1 MNTLPSSSLTIP
13 PRPVRAPQKHRAGT
27 RGPGG
32 GPFQPLR
39 CREVSPCSR
48 AAGERGSVRHPTARR
63 AGAGSGHWAPRGGGR
78 GPGSKACEPSPGD
91 GVSGRLPCPD
101 EVEQEEGKR
110 PGSPAPALP
119 AESREM
125 GTHPHLLRSCPRGAA
140 LQASQGGAVPAASRL
155 CVARPWPCSLERSG
169 AWAARGAFSPAVPM
183 PSHRRLRGARSGRW
197 RSCLVFRSSSQFPR
211 LPALPLDRL
220 QKADSPENGNEPPG
234 HWVAPAG
241 RPLGWAPHLSRRN

>member
-1 MNTLPSSSLTIP
+1 MKGRREHFAQLEPNHPSAACAGP
-13 PRPVRAPQKHRAGT
+13 PEAQGRDSGA
-27 RGPGG
+27 GG

-48 AAGERGSVRHPTARR
+48 AAGECGSVRHPTARR

-125 GTHPHLLRSCPRGAA
+125 GTHPRLLRSCPRGAA
-140 LQASQGGAVPAASRL
+140 LQASQGGAVPAASHL

-169 AWAARGAFSPAVPM
+169 AWAARGAFSPAVPTAQ
-183 PSHRRLRGARSGRW
+183 PPPPARSQEWALAFMPG
-197 RSCLVFRSSSQFPR
+197 VPFIITVPP
-211 LPALPLDRL
+211 PAR
-220 QKADSPENGNEPPG
+220 PPS
-234 HWVAPAG
+234 
-241 RPLGWAPHLSRRN
+241 RPFTKS

>member
-1 MNTLPSSSLTIP
+1 MAASDI
-13 PRPVRAPQKHRAGT
+13 PRPGEQALDPVT
-27 RGPGG
+27 GPPEG
-32 GPFQPLR
+32 
-39 CREVSPCSR
+39 V
-48 AAGERGSVRHPTARR
+48 GEDQ
-63 AGAGSGHWAPRGGGR
+63 APR
-78 GPGSKACEPSPGD
+78 PASLCPGD

-119 AESREM
+119 AESRRWARTPACS
-125 GTHPHLLRSCPRGAA
+125 GAVHGARLCRPLREEQCQPRPASAWLGRGPAPWSGQAPGLHGARSPLPCPR
-140 LQASQGGAVPAASRL
+140 PSR
-155 CVARPWPCSLERSG
+155 
-169 AWAARGAFSPAVPM
+169 
-183 PSHRRLRGARSGRW
+183 RRLRGARSGRW

-220 QKADSPENGNEPPG
+220 QKADSPENGNKPPG

>member
-63 AGAGSGHWAPRGGGR
+63 AGTGSGHWAPRGGGR

-125 GTHPHLLRSCPRGAA
+125 GTHPRLLRSCPRGAA
-140 LQASQGGAVPAASRL
+140 LQGLSGRSSASRVPPLRGSAVALLPGAVRRLGCTGRVLPCRAHGPAAAA
-155 CVARPWPCSLERSG
+155 CEEPGVGAGVHAWCSVHHHS
-169 AWAARGAFSPAVPM
+169 SPACP
-183 PSHRRLRGARSGRW
+183 PSLSTVYKKLILQRTGTSPLDTGWH
-197 RSCLVFRSSSQFPR
+197 
-211 LPALPLDRL
+211 LPAD
-220 QKADSPENGNEPPG
+220 
-234 HWVAPAG
+234 HWVG
-241 RPLGWAPHLSRRN
+241 LHT

>member
-1 MNTLPSSSLTIP
+1 MPSSSLTIP
-13 PRPVRAPQKHRAGT
+13 PWPVRAPQKHRAGT

-48 AAGERGSVRHPTARR
+48 AAGERGSVRRPTAWRV
-63 AGAGSGHWAPRGGGR
+63 GAGSGHWAPRGGGR

-91 GVSGRLPCPD
+91 GVSGRFPCPD

-125 GTHPHLLRSCPRGAA
+125 GTHPRLLRSCPRGTA
-140 LQASQGGAVPAASRL
+140 LQGLSGRSSASRCPASAWL
-155 CVARPWPCSLERSG
+155 GRGPAPWSGQAPGLHGARSPLPCPR
-169 AWAARGAFSPAVPM
+169 
-183 PSHRRLRGARSGRW
+183 PSRRRLRGARSGRW
-197 RSCLVFRSSSQFPR
+197 CSCLVFRSSSQFPR
-211 LPALPLDRL
+211 LPSRL
-220 QKADSPENGNEPPG
+220 FTKS
-234 HWVAPAG
+234 
-241 RPLGWAPHLSRRN
+241 

>member
-13 PRPVRAPQKHRAGT
+13 PWPVRAPQKHRAGT

-78 GPGSKACEPSPGD
+78 GPGSKACKPSPGD

-140 LQASQGGAVPAASRL
+140 LQTSQGGAVPAASHL

-169 AWAARGAFSPAVPM
+169 AWAARGAFSPAVPTAQ
-183 PSHRRLRGARSGRW
+183 PPPPARSQEWALAFMPGVPFIITVPLPSLSTVYKKLILQRTGTSPLDTGW
-197 RSCLVFRSSSQFPR
+197 H
-211 LPALPLDRL
+211 LPAD
-220 QKADSPENGNEPPG
+220 
-234 HWVAPAG
+234 HWVG
-241 RPLGWAPHLSRRN
+241 LHT

>member
-27 RGPGG
+27 RGPGAAPSSRSG
-32 GPFQPLR
+32 AVRSPLVPELQANVAASDIPRPGEQALDPVTGPPEGVGEDQAPRPASLRPEMGCLEGCPVQMRLSRRRGNDLGPPHLLFLQSPGRWARTPACSGAVHGARLCRPLR
-39 CREVSPCSR
+39 EEQCQ
-48 AAGERGSVRHPTARR
+48 
-63 AGAGSGHWAPRGGGR
+63 PRPASAWLGR
-78 GPGSKACEPSPGD
+78 GPAPWSGQAPGLHGARSP
-91 GVSGRLPCPD
+91 LPCP
-101 EVEQEEGKR
+101 R
-110 PGSPAPALP
+110 P
-119 AESREM
+119 SR
-125 GTHPHLLRSCPRGAA
+125 
-140 LQASQGGAVPAASRL
+140 
-155 CVARPWPCSLERSG
+155 
-169 AWAARGAFSPAVPM
+169 
-183 PSHRRLRGARSGRW
+183 RRLRGARSGRW

>member
-1 MNTLPSSSLTIP
+1 MPSSSLTIP
-13 PRPVRAPQKHRAGT
+13 PWPVRAPQKHRAGT

-48 AAGERGSVRHPTARR
+48 AAGERGSVRRPTAWR

-125 GTHPHLLRSCPRGAA
+125 GTHPRLLRSCPRGVA
-140 LQASQGGAVPAASRL
+140 LQGLSGRSSASRIPPLRGSAVALLPGAVRRLGCTGRVLPCRAHGPAAAA
-155 CVARPWPCSLERSG
+155 CEEPG
-169 AWAARGAFSPAVPM
+169 WA
-183 PSHRRLRGARSGRW
+183 
-197 RSCLVFRSSSQFPR
+197 LVFMPGVPFIITVPPPALSTVYKKLILQRTGTSPLDTGWH
-211 LPALPLDRL
+211 LPAD
-220 QKADSPENGNEPPG
+220 
-234 HWVAPAG
+234 HWVG
-241 RPLGWAPHLSRRN
+241 LHT